1 MNRGQ
6 FVHLHLHSQYSL
18 LDGAIRFEELFALA
32 KQYKM
37 PAVALTDHG
46 NMFGAIEF
54 YQKAI
59 KNGIK
64 PIIGCEIYV
73 APHSRFEKGSRD
85 ASEGSYHITLL
96 AKNKPGYYNLIK
108 LVSLAHLEGF
118 YYKPRVDKDLL
129 RQYNDGLIAL
139 SGCLK
144 GEIATLLDRGEER
157 EAEKIALEY
166 SEIFNRDRFFLEI
179 MENGV
184 ENQGAINEKLC
195 TMADKL
201 SLPLVATSDCHYLRP
216 EDARTHEVLL
226 CIQTGKTINDA
237 GRMKFS
243 TDQFYFRSP
252 EEMETLFAG
261 REEAIK
267 NTMVIADQCNLELKF
282 GEYHFPRF
290 AVPQGE
296 SLDSYLEN
304 LAKEGLEK
312 RLSEMGTGEG
322 AMARGPEEYFT
333 RLGKEL
339 ATIKSM
345 GFSGYFLI
353 VSDFIN
359 YAKKRGIPVGPGR
372 GSAAGSLVAYSLG
385 ITDLD
390 PLRYGLLFERFLNPE
405 RISMPD
411 VDVDFCMK
419 GRDEVIRYVTENYG
433 NDNVAQIITFGKMQ
447 AKAVIRDVGRALD
460 MPYNEVDRI
469 AKLIPNTLNITLDQ
483 ALLQEPKLRELM
495 DSDERV
501 RSLITTAKSLEGL
514 VRHASTHAAGVVIS
528 NKPLMEYLPLYRGQN
543 GEIITQYAMGDVE
556 KIGLIKFDFLGLKT
570 LTVLD
575 KAVEMINRNGDREID
590 IHHLDLGDKKTF
602 ELLGSG
608 ATTGIFQL
616 ESSGMKDLLVKLKP
630 ESFDDIIA
638 LVALHRPGPLGSGM
652 VDDFIKRKHGN
663 VPIHFE
669 IPQIEEILRE
679 TYGVIVYQEQVM
691 KIAGSLANFSLGD
704 ADVLRRAMSK
714 KDSKE
719 MEKQKENFLEG
730 ARSKRIDSQKAERVF
745 DLMAKFAEYGFNKSH
760 SAAYALIAYQT
771 AYLKAHYR
779 VEFMAAL
786 LTCEM
791 ENTDKIVKY
800 IGECQDMGIELLPPD
815 VNESYRD
822 FTVIGNKIRFG
833 LAAVKNVGGGAVDS
847 IISEREKN
855 GSFKDI
861 FDFCQR
867 VDLRKVN
874 KRVLE
879 SLIKCG
885 AFDFTGAHRSQ
896 MMAGLNEAIEMAQ
909 LRQKE
914 RVSKQVSLFATYG
927 GREASERRHHRLPD
941 IEEWHENQLLSFEK
955 QTLGFYITSHP
966 LARYEEDIK
975 RFTSEN
981 TASLAQ
987 FESGREVKIC
997 GVVSTF
1003 KEITTRK
1010 GERMAFATLEDLKG
1024 VIEVI
1029 LFPDVFRSSLP
1040 YLKGD
1045 DPILVKGILD
1055 VGEESLKIKASEVIP
1070 LSTIKERSISGVHIR
1085 LTTPGLTRELLE
1097 SLKSI
1102 LLGKRGL
1109 CPVFLHIV
1117 IPNRS
1122 ETVISLPNQF
1132 NVAPSNDMTREV
1144 EEVFGYNIVRF
1155 E

>member
-1 MNRGQ
+1 MKEGQ

-59 KNGIK
+59 RNGIK
-64 PIIGCEIYV
+64 PIIGCEMYV
-73 APHSRFEKGSRD
+73 APKSRLEKKAGD
-85 ASEGSYHITLL
+85 VTEGSYHLTLL
-96 AKNKPGYYNLIK
+96 AKNKAGYYNLIK

-129 RQYNDGLIAL
+129 RDYNEGLIAL

-144 GEIATLLDRGEER
+144 GEIATLLGRGDER
-157 EAEKIALEY
+157 EAERAAREY
-166 SEIFNRDRFFLEI
+166 AEIFDHGRFFLEI
-179 MENGV
+179 MVNGV
-184 ENQGAINEKLC
+184 ENQGAINEKLFA
-195 TMADKL
+195 MADNL
-201 SLPLVATSDCHYLRP
+201 SLPLVATNDCHYLRR
-216 EDARTHEVLL
+216 EDARAHEVLL
-226 CIQTGKTINDA
+226 CIQTGKTVHDA
-237 GRMKFS
+237 DRMRFAA
-243 TDQFYFRSP
+243 DQFFFRSP
-252 EEMETLFAG
+252 EEMKALFVG
-261 REEAIK
+261 HEEAIT
-267 NTMVIADQCNLELKF
+267 NTVLVADQCNLELKF

-304 LAKEGLEK
+304 LAREGLET
-312 RLSEMGTGEG
+312 RLSEMETGDRSF
-322 AMARGPEEYFT
+322 ARGREEYFT
-333 RLGKEL
+333 RLEKEL

-419 GRDEVIRYVTENYG
+419 GRDAVIQYVTEKYG

-447 AKAVIRDVGRALD
+447 AKAVVRDVGRALD
-460 MPYNEVDRI
+460 LPYNEADRI

-495 DSDERV
+495 ESDERV
-501 RSLITTAKSLEGL
+501 RSLINTAKSLEGL

-543 GEIITQYAMGDVE
+543 GEIITQYAMGNVE

-575 KAVEMINRNGDREID
+575 KAVEMVNRRGNGKID
-590 IHHLDLGDKKTF
+590 IHRLDLGDKKTF

-616 ESSGMKDLLVKLKP
+616 ESAGMKELLVKLRP
-630 ESFDDIIA
+630 ECFDDIVA
-638 LVALHRPGPLGSGM
+638 LVALHRPGPMGSGM
-652 VDDFIKRKHGN
+652 VDDFIKRKHGKM
-663 VPIHFE
+663 PIHFE
-669 IPQIEEILRE
+669 IPQMEETLRE

-714 KDSKE
+714 KDPKE
-719 MEKQKENFLEG
+719 MERQKEKFLEG
-730 ARSKRIDSQKAERVF
+730 AKSKGIDSHRAERVF

-786 LTCEM
+786 LTCDM

-800 IGECQDMGIELLPPD
+800 IGECQGMGIDILPPD
-815 VNESYRD
+815 INESYRD
-822 FTVIGNKIRFG
+822 FTVIGDEIRFG
-833 LAAVKNVGGGAVDS
+833 LAAVKNVGGGAVDF
-847 IISEREKN
+847 IILEREKN
-855 GSFKDI
+855 GPFKDI

-896 MMAGLNEAIEMAQ
+896 MMAALNEAIEMGQ
-909 LRQKE
+909 SRQRE
-914 RVSKQVSLFATYG
+914 RVSKQVSMFSSFGGGGAT
-927 GREASERRHHRLPD
+927 ERGYDQLPD

-975 RFTSEN
+975 RVTNED
-981 TASLAQ
+981 TASVAQ
-987 FESGREVKIC
+987 FESGREVTLC
-997 GVVSTF
+997 GVVSAF

-1029 LFPDVFRSSLP
+1029 LFPDVFLSSLP

-1055 VGEESLKIKASEVIP
+1055 TGEDNPKIKANDVAP
-1070 LSTIKERSISGVHIR
+1070 LSKIKERSISGVHIR
-1085 LTTPGLTRELLE
+1085 LTTPGLTRDLLE
-1097 SLKSI
+1097 RLKAI
-1102 LLGKRGL
+1102 LLGRNGL
-1109 CPVFLHIV
+1109 CPVFLHMV
-1117 IPNRS
+1117 IPSRS
-1122 ETVISLPNQF
+1122 ETVISLPEQF
-1132 NVAPSNDMTREV
+1132 NVAPSDDMAREV

>member
-1 MNRGQ
+1 MNRGE

-32 KQYKM
+32 KSHKM

-64 PIIGCEIYV
+64 PILGCEMYV
-73 APHSRFEKGSRD
+73 APRSRFDKKSNTVG
-85 ASEGSYHITLL
+85 EGSYHLTLL
-96 AKNKPGYYNLIK
+96 AQNKRGYFNLIK

-118 YYKPRVDKDLL
+118 YYKPRIDKDLL
-129 RQYNDGLIAL
+129 REYNEGLIAL

-144 GEIATLLDRGEER
+144 GEIAFLLDRGEER
-157 EAEKIALEY
+157 EAERAAIEY
-166 SEIFNRDRFFLEI
+166 SEIFDHDRYFLEI
-179 MENGV
+179 QENGV
-184 ENQGAINEKLC
+184 ENQGVVNEKLC
-195 TMADKL
+195 ALADKL
-201 SLPLVATSDCHYLRP
+201 SLPLVATNDCHYLNR
-216 EDARTHEVLL
+216 EDARAHEVLL

-237 GRMKFS
+237 ERMRFS
-243 TDQFYFRSP
+243 TDQFYFRST
-252 EEMETLFAG
+252 EEMKALFAG
-261 REEAIK
+261 REEAVS
-267 NTMVIADQCNLELKF
+267 NTVLIADQCNLELKF
-282 GEYHFPRF
+282 GEYHFPKF
-290 AVPQGE
+290 AVPEGE

-304 LAKEGLEK
+304 LAREGLEQ
-312 RLSEMGTGEG
+312 RLSGVGRAEG
-322 AMARGPEEYFT
+322 PDTRGREEYFT
-333 RLGKEL
+333 RLEKEL
-339 ATIKSM
+339 TTIKSM

-419 GRDEVIRYVTENYG
+419 GRDEIIQYVTEKYG

-447 AKAVIRDVGRALD
+447 AKAVVRDVGRALD
-460 MPYNEVDRI
+460 MPYGEVDRI

-483 ALLQEPKLRELM
+483 ALIQEPKLRELM
-495 DSDERV
+495 EAEERV
-501 RSLITTAKSLEGL
+501 KSLITTARSLEGL

-528 NKPLMEYLPLYRGQN
+528 NKPLIEYLPLYRGPN
-543 GEIITQYAMGDVE
+543 GEIITQYAMGNVE
-556 KIGLIKFDFLGLKT
+556 KIGLVKFDFLGLKT

-575 KAVEMINRNGDREID
+575 KAVEMINGKGNGQID
-590 IHHLDLGDKKTF
+590 IHRLDLGDKKTF

-616 ESSGMKDLLVKLKP
+616 ESSGMKELLVKLKP
-630 ESFDDIIA
+630 ECFDDIIA

-652 VDDFIKRKHGN
+652 VDDFIKRKHGK
-663 VPIHFE
+663 VPIKYE

-714 KDSKE
+714 KDPKE
-719 MEKQKENFLEG
+719 MDKQKEKFLEG
-730 ARSKRIDSQKAERVF
+730 AKEKGIDSPKAERVF

-779 VEFMAAL
+779 LEFMAAL

-791 ENTDKIVKY
+791 DNTDKVVKY
-800 IGECQDMGIELLPPD
+800 IGECKDMGVEILPPD
-815 VNESYRD
+815 INESYRD
-822 FTVIGNKIRFG
+822 FTVVGDKLRFG
-833 LAAVKNVGGGAVDS
+833 LVAVKNVGGNAVDS
-847 IISEREKN
+847 VIAEREKK
-855 GSFKDI
+855 GPFSDI
-861 FDFCQR
+861 FDFCRR

-896 MMAGLNEAIEMAQ
+896 MVAVLNEAIEIAQ
-909 LRQKE
+909 LRQRE
-914 RVSKQVSLFATYG
+914 RSSKQVSLFGACG
-927 GREASERRHHRLPD
+927 GGVANEGLHPQLPD

-955 QTLGFYITSHP
+955 ETLGFYITSHP
-966 LARYEEDIK
+966 LARYEEDIR
-975 RFTSEN
+975 RFTSED
-981 TASLAQ
+981 TANLAR
-987 FESGREVKIC
+987 FESGREVTVC
-997 GVVSTF
+997 GVVTTF
-1003 KEITTRK
+1003 KEINTRK
-1010 GERMAFATLEDLKG
+1010 GERMAFASLEDLKG
-1024 VIEVI
+1024 VIEI
-1029 LFPDVFRSSLP
+1029 IIFPDVFLSSLP

-1045 DPILVKGILD
+1045 EPIMVRGILD
-1055 VGEESLKIKASEVIP
+1055 RGEETPKIKAAKLMP
-1070 LSTIKERSISGVHIR
+1070 LSRIKEESFSRVHIN
-1085 LTTPGLTRELLE
+1085 LTTPGLTSDLLE
-1097 SLKSI
+1097 RLKSI
-1102 LLGKRGL
+1102 LLGERGR
-1109 CPVFLHIV
+1109 CRVFLHMI

-1122 ETVISLPNQF
+1122 ETVISLSEQF
-1132 NVAPSNDMTREV
+1132 NVAPSDNIAKRV
-1144 EEVFGYNIVRF
+1144 EEIFGHHIVQF

>member
-1 MNRGQ
+1 MIRGQ

-18 LDGAIRFEELFALA
+18 LDGATRFEELFALA
-32 KQYKM
+32 KEYDM

-59 KNGIK
+59 KSGIK

-73 APHSRFEKGSRD
+73 APKSRFEKKTDGV
-85 ASEGSYHITLL
+85 EGSYHITLL
-96 AKNKPGYYNLIK
+96 AKNKAGYYNLIK
-108 LVSLAHLEGF
+108 LVSSAHLEGF
-118 YYKPRVDKDLL
+118 YYKPRIDKDLL

-144 GEIATLLDRGEER
+144 GEIATLLDKGKDHDAER
-157 EAEKIALEY
+157 VALEY
-166 SEIFNRDRFFLEI
+166 SEIFDRDRFFLEI

-184 ENQGAINEKLC
+184 ENQRAINEKLC
-195 TMADKL
+195 EMARKL
-201 SLPLVATSDCHYLRP
+201 SLPLVATNDCHYLRQ
-216 EDARTHEVLL
+216 EDARAHEILL
-226 CIQTGKTINDA
+226 CIQTGKTINDPDHM
-237 GRMKFS
+237 RFS
-243 TDQFYFRSP
+243 TDQFYFRSSD
-252 EEMETLFAG
+252 EMKALFSD
-261 REEAIK
+261 REEAIR
-267 NTMVIADQCNLELKF
+267 NTMSIADQCNLELKF

-290 AVPQGE
+290 ALPQGE

-304 LAKEGLEK
+304 LAREGLEK

-322 AMARGPEEYFT
+322 GIARGREEYFT
-333 RLGKEL
+333 RLEKEL
-339 ATIKSM
+339 TTIKSM

-359 YAKKRGIPVGPGR
+359 YAKKRRIPVGPGR

-419 GRDEVIRYVTENYG
+419 GRDEVIRYVTEKYG
-433 NDNVAQIITFGKMQ
+433 HDNVAQIITFGKMQ
-447 AKAVIRDVGRALD
+447 AKAVVRDVGRALD

-483 ALLQEPKLRELM
+483 ALVQEPKLRELM
-495 DSDERV
+495 ESEERV
-501 RSLITTAKSLEGL
+501 KSLITAAKSLEGL

-528 NKPLMEYLPLYRGQN
+528 NKPLIEYLPLHRGQN
-543 GEIITQYAMGDVE
+543 GEVITQYAMGDVE

-575 KAVEMINRNGDREID
+575 KAVEMINRKGNGKID
-590 IHHLDLGDKKTF
+590 IHQLDLGDKKTF
-602 ELLGSG
+602 KLLGSG

-616 ESSGMKDLLVKLKP
+616 ESSGMKELLIKLKP

-652 VDDFIKRKHGN
+652 VDDFIKRKHGK
-663 VPIHFE
+663 VPVHFE
-669 IPQIEEILRE
+669 IPGIEEILRE

-714 KDSKE
+714 KDPKE
-719 MEKQKENFLEG
+719 MDKQKEKFLEG
-730 ARSKRIDSQKAERVF
+730 ASRKGIDSQKAERVF

-786 LTCEM
+786 LTCDM
-791 ENTDKIVKY
+791 ENTDKVVKY
-800 IGECQDMGIELLPPD
+800 IGECQDRGIEILPPD

-833 LAAVKNVGGGAVDS
+833 LAAVKNVGAGAVDS
-847 IISEREKN
+847 IISEREGN
-855 GSFKDI
+855 GPFRDV

-885 AFDFTGAHRSQ
+885 AFDFAGAHRSQ
-896 MMAGLNEAIEMAQ
+896 MMASLNEAIEMAQ

-914 RVSKQVSLFATYG
+914 RASRQVSLFSTYG
-927 GREASERRHHRLPD
+927 SGEASERGLGRLPD

-955 QTLGFYITSHP
+955 ETLGFYITSHP
-966 LARYEEDIK
+966 LARYEDDIK
-975 RFTSEN
+975 QFTSEN
-981 TASLAQ
+981 TATVAQ
-987 FESGREVKIC
+987 CESGKEVKIC
-997 GVVSTF
+997 GVVSAF

-1029 LFPDVFRSSLP
+1029 LFPDIFLSSLP

-1055 VGEESLKIKASEVIP
+1055 IGEDNPKIKANDVIP
-1070 LSTIKERSISGVHIR
+1070 LSKIKEKSVSGVHIR
-1085 LTTPGLTRELLE
+1085 LSTPGLTGDLLE
-1097 SLKSI
+1097 RLKSI
-1102 LLGKRGL
+1102 LLRKKGL
-1109 CPVFLHIV
+1109 CPVFLHLV

-1122 ETVISLPNQF
+1122 ETVISLPDNF
-1132 NVAPSNDMTREV
+1132 NVTPSDDMATEV
-1144 EEVFGYNIVRF
+1144 EEVFGYNVVRF

>member
-1 MNRGQ
+1 MNKGE

-18 LDGAIRFEELFALA
+18 LDGAIRFEDLFALA
-32 KQYKM
+32 KQYEM
-37 PAVALTDHG
+37 SAVALTDHG

-64 PIIGCEIYV
+64 PIIGCEVYV
-73 APHSRFEKGSRD
+73 APKSRFEKKSRD
-85 ASEGSYHITLL
+85 GSEGFYHITLL
-96 AKNKPGYYNLIK
+96 ARNKPGYHNLIK
-108 LVSLAHLEGF
+108 LISLAHLEGF
-118 YYKPRVDKDLL
+118 YYKPRIDKDLL
-129 RQYNDGLIAL
+129 RQYNEGLIAL

-144 GEIATLLDRGEER
+144 GEIPSLLDNGKDN
-157 EAEKIALEY
+157 EAERVALEY
-166 SEIFNRDRFFLEI
+166 SEIFDRDRYFLEI
-179 MENGV
+179 QDTGV
-184 ENQGAINEKLC
+184 ENQKAINEKLWA
-195 TMADKL
+195 MADKL
-201 SLPLVATSDCHYLRP
+201 SLPFVATNDCHYLRR
-216 EDARTHEVLL
+216 EDARAHEVLL
-226 CIQTGKTINDA
+226 CIQTGKTINDVD
-237 GRMKFS
+237 RMRFS

-252 EEMETLFAG
+252 EEMKTLFAG
-261 REEAIK
+261 REEAIT
-267 NTMVIADQCNLELKF
+267 NTILIADQCNLELKF

-290 AVPQGE
+290 TVPCGE

-304 LAKEGLEK
+304 LASEGLEK

-322 AMARGPEEYFT
+322 TIAREEYFK
-333 RLGKEL
+333 RLNEEL
-339 ATIKSM
+339 VTIKSM
-345 GFSGYFLI
+345 GFSSYFLI

-359 YAKKRGIPVGPGR
+359 YAKERGIPVGPGR

-419 GRDEVIRYVTENYG
+419 GRDEVIRYVTEKYG

-447 AKAVIRDVGRALD
+447 AKAVVRDVGRALD

-469 AKLIPNTLNITLDQ
+469 AKLIPNTLSITLDQ

-495 DSDERV
+495 ESDERV
-501 RSLITTAKSLEGL
+501 SSLVTTAKSLEGL
-514 VRHASTHAAGVVIS
+514 ARHASTHAAGVVIS

-575 KAVEMINRNGDREID
+575 KTVELINQKGDREID
-590 IHHLDLGDKKTF
+590 IHRLDLGDKKTF

-616 ESSGMKDLLVKLKP
+616 ESSGMKELLVKLKP

-638 LVALHRPGPLGSGM
+638 LVALHRPGPLGSRM

-663 VPIHFE
+663 VPILFE
-669 IPQIEEILRE
+669 IPQMEEILRE

-691 KIAGSLANFSLGD
+691 KIASSLANFSLGD
-704 ADVLRRAMSK
+704 ADVLRRAMGK
-714 KDSKE
+714 KNPKE
-719 MEKQKENFLEG
+719 MDRQKEKFLEG
-730 ARSKRIDSQKAERVF
+730 AKRRGIDSQKAERVF

-771 AYLKAHYR
+771 AHLKAHYR
-779 VEFMAAL
+779 IEFMAAL

-800 IGECQDMGIELLPPD
+800 IGECQDMGIEILPPD

-833 LAAVKNVGGGAVDS
+833 LAAVKNVGSGAVDS

-855 GSFKDI
+855 GPFKDI

-867 VDLRKVN
+867 ADLRKVN

-885 AFDFTGAHRSQ
+885 AFDFAGNHRSQ
-896 MMAGLNEAIEMAQ
+896 MMAALNEAIEMAQ
-909 LRQKE
+909 LRQREK
-914 RVSKQVSLFATYG
+914 VSKQVSLFSSYKRG
-927 GREASERRHHRLPD
+927 GASKSGGHHQLPD

-955 QTLGFYITSHP
+955 ETLGFYITSHP

-975 RFTSEN
+975 RFTSED
-981 TASLAQ
+981 TGSVGQ
-987 FESGREVKIC
+987 FETGREVKIC
-997 GVVSTF
+997 GVVSAF

-1024 VIEVI
+1024 IIEVI
-1029 LFPDVFRSSLP
+1029 LFPDVFHASLS

-1055 VGEESLKIKASEVIP
+1055 MGEDSPKIKANEVLP
-1070 LSTIKERSISGVHIR
+1070 LSKIKERSISRVHIR

-1097 SLKSI
+1097 RLKSI
-1102 LLGKRGL
+1102 LLGRRGR
-1109 CPVFLHIV
+1109 CRVFLHIV

-1122 ETVISLPNQF
+1122 ETVISLPDKI
-1132 NVAPSNDMTREV
+1132 NVAPSDDMAREV

>member
-1 MNRGQ
+1 MIRGQ

-18 LDGAIRFEELFALA
+18 LDGATRFEELFALA
-32 KQYKM
+32 KEYDM

-59 KNGIK
+59 KSGIK

-73 APHSRFEKGSRD
+73 APKSRFEKKTDGV
-85 ASEGSYHITLL
+85 EGSYHITLL
-96 AKNKPGYYNLIK
+96 AKNKAGYYNLIK
-108 LVSLAHLEGF
+108 LVSSAHLEGF
-118 YYKPRVDKDLL
+118 YYKPRIDKDLL

-144 GEIATLLDRGEER
+144 GEIATLLDKGKDHDAER
-157 EAEKIALEY
+157 VALEY
-166 SEIFNRDRFFLEI
+166 SEIFDRDRFFLEI

-184 ENQGAINEKLC
+184 ENQRAINEKLC
-195 TMADKL
+195 EMARKL
-201 SLPLVATSDCHYLRP
+201 SLPLVATNDCHYLRQ
-216 EDARTHEVLL
+216 EDARAHEILL
-226 CIQTGKTINDA
+226 CIQTGKTINDPDHM
-237 GRMKFS
+237 RFS
-243 TDQFYFRSP
+243 TDQFYFRSSD
-252 EEMETLFAG
+252 EMKALFSD
-261 REEAIK
+261 REEAIR
-267 NTMVIADQCNLELKF
+267 NTMSIADQCNLELKF

-290 AVPQGE
+290 ALPQGE

-304 LAKEGLEK
+304 LAREGLEK

-322 AMARGPEEYFT
+322 GIARGREEYFT
-333 RLGKEL
+333 RLEKEL
-339 ATIKSM
+339 TTIKSM

-359 YAKKRGIPVGPGR
+359 YAKKRRIPVGPGR

-419 GRDEVIRYVTENYG
+419 GRDEVIRYVTEKYG
-433 NDNVAQIITFGKMQ
+433 HDNVAQIITFGKMQ
-447 AKAVIRDVGRALD
+447 AKAVVRDVGRALD

-483 ALLQEPKLRELM
+483 ALVQEPKLRELM
-495 DSDERV
+495 ESEERV
-501 RSLITTAKSLEGL
+501 KSLITAAKSLEGL

-528 NKPLMEYLPLYRGQN
+528 NKPLIEYLPLHRGQN
-543 GEIITQYAMGDVE
+543 GEVITQYAMGDVE

-575 KAVEMINRNGDREID
+575 KAVEMINRKGNGKID
-590 IHHLDLGDKKTF
+590 IHQLDLGDKKTF
-602 ELLGSG
+602 KLLGSG

-616 ESSGMKDLLVKLKP
+616 ESSGMKELLIKLKP

-652 VDDFIKRKHGN
+652 VDDFIKRKHGK
-663 VPIHFE
+663 VPVHFE
-669 IPQIEEILRE
+669 IPGIEEILRE

-714 KDSKE
+714 KDPKE
-719 MEKQKENFLEG
+719 MDKQKEKFLEG
-730 ARSKRIDSQKAERVF
+730 ASRKGIDSQKAERVF

-786 LTCEM
+786 LTCDM
-791 ENTDKIVKY
+791 ENTDKVVKY
-800 IGECQDMGIELLPPD
+800 IGECQDRGIEILPPD

-833 LAAVKNVGGGAVDS
+833 LAAVKNVGAGAVDS
-847 IISEREKN
+847 IISEREGN
-855 GSFKDI
+855 GPFRDV

-885 AFDFTGAHRSQ
+885 AFDFAGAHRSQ
-896 MMAGLNEAIEMAQ
+896 MMASLNEAIEMAQ

-914 RVSKQVSLFATYG
+914 RTSRQVSLFSTYG
-927 GREASERRHHRLPD
+927 SGEASERGLGRLPD

-955 QTLGFYITSHP
+955 ETLGFYITSHP
-966 LARYEEDIK
+966 LARYEDDIK
-975 RFTSEN
+975 QFTSEN
-981 TASLAQ
+981 TATVAQ
-987 FESGREVKIC
+987 CESGKEVKIC
-997 GVVSTF
+997 GVVSAF

-1029 LFPDVFRSSLP
+1029 LFPDIFLSSLP

-1055 VGEESLKIKASEVIP
+1055 IGEDNPKIKANDVIP
-1070 LSTIKERSISGVHIR
+1070 LSKIKEKSVSGVHIR
-1085 LTTPGLTRELLE
+1085 LSTPGLTGDLLE
-1097 SLKSI
+1097 RLKSI
-1102 LLGKRGL
+1102 LLRKKGL
-1109 CPVFLHIV
+1109 CPVFLHLV

-1122 ETVISLPNQF
+1122 ETVISLPDNF
-1132 NVAPSNDMTREV
+1132 NVTPSDDMATEV
-1144 EEVFGYNIVRF
+1144 EEVFGYNVVRF

>member
-1 MNRGQ
+1 MHTGQ
-6 FVHLHLHSQYSL
+6 FIHLHLHSQYSL

-73 APHSRFEKGSRD
+73 APKSRFEKKTRD
-85 ASEGSYHITLL
+85 ATEGFHHITLL
-96 AKNKPGYYNLIK
+96 ARNKTGYYNLIK
-108 LVSLAHLEGF
+108 LVSLGHLEGF
-118 YYKPRVDKDLL
+118 YYKPRIDKDLL
-129 RQYNDGLIAL
+129 RQYNEGLIAL

-144 GEIATLLDRGEER
+144 GEIATLLDKEDEH
-157 EAEKIALEY
+157 EAERVALEY
-166 SEIFNRDRFFLEI
+166 SEIFDRDRFFLEV

-184 ENQGAINEKLC
+184 ENQGAINEKLYA
-195 TMADKL
+195 MADKL
-201 SLPLVATSDCHYLRP
+201 SLPLVATNDCHYLRR
-216 EDARTHEVLL
+216 EDARAHEVLL
-226 CIQTGKTINDA
+226 CIQTGKTINDTD
-237 GRMKFS
+237 RMRFS

-252 EEMETLFAG
+252 EEMKTLFAG
-261 REEAIK
+261 REEPIA
-267 NTMVIADQCNLELKF
+267 NTMLIANQCNLELKF

-304 LAKEGLEK
+304 CAKEGLEK
-312 RLSEMGTGEG
+312 RLSEMGMGDG
-322 AMARGPEEYFT
+322 SVARGREEYFT

-339 ATIKSM
+339 VTIKTM

-405 RISMPD
+405 RINMPD
-411 VDVDFCMK
+411 VDVDFCMN
-419 GRDEVIRYVTENYG
+419 GRDEVIRYVTEKYG

-495 DSDERV
+495 ESDERV
-501 RSLITTAKSLEGL
+501 RSLVTTAKSLEGL

-575 KAVEMINRNGDREID
+575 KAVELINQNGEREID
-590 IHHLDLGDKKTF
+590 IHHLDLEDKKTF

-616 ESSGMKDLLVKLKP
+616 ESSGMKELLVKLKP

-669 IPQIEEILRE
+669 IPQMEEILRE

-704 ADVLRRAMSK
+704 ADVLRRAMGK
-714 KDSKE
+714 KDPKE

-730 ARSKRIDSQKAERVF
+730 ARSKGIDSHKAEGVF

-771 AYLKAHYR
+771 AYLKGHYR
-779 VEFMAAL
+779 LEFMAAL

-800 IGECQDMGIELLPPD
+800 IGECHDMGIEILPPD
-815 VNESYRD
+815 VNGSFRD

-855 GSFKDI
+855 EPFKDI

-867 VDLRKVN
+867 ADPRKVN

-896 MMAGLNEAIEMAQ
+896 MMAALNEAIEIAQ
-909 LRQKE
+909 LKQKE
-914 RVSKQVSLFATYG
+914 KMSKQVNLFSSFRG
-927 GREASERRHHRLPD
+927 GEANERDHHQLPD

-955 QTLGFYITSHP
+955 ETLGFYITSHP
-966 LARYEEDIK
+966 LTRYEEDIK

-981 TASLAQ
+981 TASLAHL
-987 FESGREVKIC
+987 ETGREVTIC
-997 GVVSTF
+997 GVVNTF

-1029 LFPDVFRSSLP
+1029 LFPDIFLSSLS

-1045 DPILVKGILD
+1045 DPILVKGVLD
-1055 VGEESLKIKASEVIP
+1055 VGEENFKIKANEVIP
-1070 LSTIKERSISGVHIR
+1070 LSKIKEKSISRVHIK
-1085 LTTPGLTRELLE
+1085 LTTPGLTKELLE
-1097 SLKSI
+1097 RLKSI
-1102 LLGKRGL
+1102 LLGKRGR
-1109 CPVFLHIV
+1109 CRVFLHIV

-1122 ETVISLPNQF
+1122 ETIISLPEQV
-1132 NVAPSNDMTREV
+1132 NVAPSHEMTREV
-1144 EEVFGYNIVRF
+1144 EEVFGYNIIRF

>member
-1 MNRGQ
+1 MDKGQ
-6 FVHLHLHSQYSL
+6 FIHLHLHSQYSL

-73 APHSRFEKGSRD
+73 ASKSRFEKKTG
-85 ASEGSYHITLL
+85 EGTGGAQHITLL
-96 AKNKPGYYNLIK
+96 AKNKQGYYNLIK

-118 YYKPRVDKDLL
+118 YYKPRIDKDLL

-144 GEIATLLDRGEER
+144 GEIATLLNRGKEH
-157 EAEKIALEY
+157 EAEGVALEY
-166 SEIFNRDRFFLEI
+166 SKIFDRDRFFLEV

-184 ENQGAINEKLC
+184 ENQGLINEKLYA
-195 TMADKL
+195 MADKL
-201 SLPLVATSDCHYLRP
+201 SLPLVATNDCHYLRR
-216 EDARTHEVLL
+216 EDARAHEVLL

-237 GRMKFS
+237 DRMRFS
-243 TDQFYFRSP
+243 TDQFYFRST
-252 EEMETLFAG
+252 EEMKALFAG
-261 REEAIK
+261 REEPIT
-267 NTMVIADQCNLELKF
+267 NTALIADQCNLELKF

-304 LAKEGLEK
+304 LAKQGLEK
-312 RLSEMGTGEG
+312 RLTEMGTGEG
-322 AMARGPEEYFT
+322 SFARGREEYFT

-419 GRDEVIRYVTENYG
+419 GRDEVIRYVTEKYG

-495 DSDERV
+495 ESDERV
-501 RSLITTAKSLEGL
+501 SSLITTAKSLEGL

-575 KAVEMINRNGDREID
+575 KAVELINRNRNREID

-616 ESSGMKDLLVKLKP
+616 ESSGMKELLVKLKP

-663 VPIHFE
+663 VPIRFE
-669 IPQIEEILRE
+669 IPQMEEILRE

-704 ADVLRRAMSK
+704 ADVLRRAMGK
-714 KDSKE
+714 KNPKE
-719 MEKQKENFLEG
+719 MEKQKEKFLEG
-730 ARSKRIDSQKAERVF
+730 ARNKGIDSQKAERVF

-779 VEFMAAL
+779 IEFMAAL

-800 IGECQDMGIELLPPD
+800 IGECQDIGIEILPPD

-833 LAAVKNVGGGAVDS
+833 LAAVKNVGSGAVDS
-847 IISEREKN
+847 IISEREGN
-855 GSFKDI
+855 GPFKEI
-861 FDFCQR
+861 FDFCER
-867 VDLRKVN
+867 ADLRKVN

-896 MMAGLNEAIEMAQ
+896 MMAALNEAIEMAQ
-909 LRQKE
+909 LRQRE
-914 RVSKQVSLFATYG
+914 RGSKQVSLFYSFEG
-927 GREASERRHHRLPD
+927 GGTTESRHGQLPD

-955 QTLGFYITSHP
+955 ETLGFYITSHP

-975 RFTSEN
+975 RFTSED
-981 TASLAQ
+981 TASVAQ
-987 FESGREVKIC
+987 FETGREVKIC

-1010 GERMAFATLEDLKG
+1010 GERMAFASLEDMKG

-1029 LFPDVFRSSLP
+1029 LFPDVFLSSLS

-1045 DPILVKGILD
+1045 DPILVKGVFD
-1055 VGEESLKIKASEVIP
+1055 MGEDNPKIKANEVMP
-1070 LSTIKERSISGVHIR
+1070 LSEIKERSISGVHIR
-1085 LTTPGLTRELLE
+1085 LTTPGLTKEHLE
-1097 SLKSI
+1097 RLKSI
-1102 LLGKRGL
+1102 LLGKRGR
-1109 CPVFLHIV
+1109 CRVFLHIV
-1117 IPNRS
+1117 IPNCS
-1122 ETVISLPNQF
+1122 ETVISLPDQI
-1132 NVAPSNDMTREV
+1132 NVVPSNEMAREV